1 MHGEAVAYGAR
12 ALALY
17 TTTTMTAAMPRTI
30 IMRYIGNMTLPVFV
44 NAAVAVPEGDRELH
58 DYWVTLLSTV
68 AFLCALGYACLASP
82 FLALVYG
89 ARYMPTQLFV
99 GLVSVDFLP
108 INPAMA
114 RGRTR
119 FILQTAVLFAAMIVG
134 GIIGI
139 RVIADPTGFMGGLC
153 IAELGAI
160 VIILIRTVR
169 GFPFT
174 PGFALRLP
182 AAAFVLLLGFT
193 VVTALAGETTLIE
206 RIALAGLAALL
217 YFGVLA
223 AAGRHRLA
231 ALFRLPRLRQ
241 GVAGPAAPADG
252 LA

>member
-1 MHGEAVAYGAR
+1 
-12 ALALY
+12 
-17 TTTTMTAAMPRTI
+17 
-30 IMRYIGNMTLPVFV
+30 MTLPVFV

-99 GLVSVDFLP
+99 GLVSVDFLLKSLMILP